1 MSSYSRNALRSRS
14 NTLSNSRKISEDVF
28 DGYVNENNNEHAI
41 LGRTKSEGKD
51 FVEESG
57 NLKSKD
63 KNQNTNLIARMSEG
77 VRGSTMKKGKV
88 VSSATNFIRKRKE
101 KWRPSLNGSED
112 PHEGSNKNESVS
124 PLSPTDSGINASNDE
139 ALYDD
144 GSEGSSIVDSS
155 FSTPVGKKGLENYVG
170 FANLPNQV
178 FRKSVKKGFQFTLMV
193 VGESGLGKSTLI
205 NSLFLTDIY
214 CPSQYED
221 AASKFGKTMA
231 VNASTFELR
240 EGGVRLQLTV
250 VDTPGFGD
258 NIDNTD
264 CWNSVIQYIENKFE
278 DYLNAES
285 RVNRI
290 TVQDTRVHC
299 CLYFIAPTGHGLK
312 PLDIEFM
319 KKLHNKVNIV
329 PVIAKA
335 DTLTADECQRFKQ
348 QILKEIDAHH
358 INVYRF
364 PALSDDESESDLAL
378 LRRLPFAV
386 VGSNTVLEVGGKK
399 IRGRMYPW
407 GIVEVENIEH
417 CDFIALRNLLIRTH
431 MQDLIDVTN
440 DIHYENFRSERL
452 SVLTGG
458 GNSIT
463 SAALN
468 INPMEQIEREREE
481 QEKKLKKMEQEM
493 EQVFEM
499 KVKEKKKK
507 LKDNEIEFNRKFEV
521 TMETLELNRNE
532 LIKRRSNLEKEREQ
546 FEAQY
551 QLDLNST
558 RSSDKEKKKKQKF
571 F

>member
-1 MSSYSRNALRSRS
+1 MASKEGHGTLKRLGFPVGSLKRS
-14 NTLSNSRKISEDVF
+14 K
-28 DGYVNENNNEHAI
+28 
-41 LGRTKSEGKD
+41 
-51 FVEESG
+51 
-57 NLKSKD
+57 
-63 KNQNTNLIARMSEG
+63 
-77 VRGSTMKKGKV
+77 
-88 VSSATNFIRKRKE
+88 
-101 KWRPSLNGSED
+101 
-112 PHEGSNKNESVS
+112 NKNSIGS
-124 PLSPTDSGINASNDE
+124 PSPTTPRAPREILPQSPSDDGNSSI
-139 ALYDD
+139 YDD
-144 GSEGSSIVDSS
+144 GSEGSSVVDGGPA
-155 FSTPVGKKGLENYVG
+155 TPTPKKGLENYVG

-214 CPSQYED
+214 TSTVYED
-221 AASKFGKTMA
+221 AAAKFGKTMT
-231 VNASTFELR
+231 VNASTFELK

-264 CWNSVIQYIENKFE
+264 CWNSVIQNIEAKFE

-285 RVNRI
+285 RVNRT

-312 PLDIEFM
+312 PLDVEFM

-335 DTLTADECQRFKQ
+335 DTLTGDECNRFKQ
-348 QILKEIDAHH
+348 QILKEIEDHQ
-358 INVYRF
+358 INIYRF
-364 PALSDDESESDLAL
+364 PPLSDDESENDLAA
-378 LRRLPFAV
+378 LRRIPFAV

-399 IRGRMYPW
+399 IRGRKYPW

-440 DIHYENFRSERL
+440 DVHYENFRSERL

-468 INPMEQIEREREE
+468 INPMEQIERERED

-507 LKDNEIEFNRKFEV
+507 LKDSEAEFNRKFDV
-521 TMETLELNRNE
+521 TMKTLEQTKKE
-532 LIKRRSNLEKEREQ
+532 LEDKRRKFEEERNQFDNSQSAHNL
-546 FEAQY
+546 
-551 QLDLNST
+551 DSS
-558 RSSDKEKKKKQKF
+558 RSSSRSSLQKESVVDYSYDQPSNTFEHFPMPGMYVSKTPSKTKKD
-571 F
+571 